1 MQRSAHDPVWSLL
14 TARFYGLR
22 SIQDASLFESMVK
35 VIIGQQL
42 TVQFVAALLE
52 RLLELGAKPL
62 KWMVFGVWRT
72 ME

>member
-1 MQRSAHDPVWSLL
+1 
-14 TARFYGLR
+14 
-22 SIQDASLFESMVK
+22 MVK